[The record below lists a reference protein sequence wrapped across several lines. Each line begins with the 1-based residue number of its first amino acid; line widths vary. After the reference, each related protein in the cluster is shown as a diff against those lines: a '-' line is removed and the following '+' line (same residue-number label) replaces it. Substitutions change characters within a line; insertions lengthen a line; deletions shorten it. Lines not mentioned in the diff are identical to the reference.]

1 MPDLTFEELLKRFTK
16 KDKSLNKIE
25 YINIKK
31 IIFIYNEF

>member
-1 MPDLTFEELLKRFTK
+1 MTELTFEELLKE
-16 KDKSLNKIE
+16 DQACKSLNKIE